1 VEKKKGKKKSKK
13 IMKIKKFNESIR
25 DKMTPKDVDE
35 LKYNLFLFAQDIE
48 ERMEN
53 DDEVTVGDVNK
64 IYDYIKEYTGIND
77 PMEMINFLIE
87 KKFITPNKILILIK
101 ESGYG
106 RNTLQPFD
114 YYDESEIADYNTVE
128 ELIDLLKRI

>member
-1 VEKKKGKKKSKK
+1 
-13 IMKIKKFNESIR
+13 MKIKKFNESIR